1 MLNRL
6 KDVFKSFQKHEVKYL
21 VIGGIAATLYG
32 VPRATFDMDILIEAS
47 QKNVTL
53 LLSALLDAGFG
64 TAGIVSV
71 DSILENEI
79 TIFDDRIR
87 IDVQTRTPGLDF
99 AKAWERRE
107 TMTYR
112 GQEFQ
117 IVSKEDLIASKKAAG
132 RDIDI
137 EDVKQLEIDEQY

>member
-47 QKNVTL
+47 QKNVKL

>member
-1 MLNRL
+1 M
-6 KDVFKSFQKHEVKYL
+6 
-21 VIGGIAATLYG
+21 IGGIAATLYG

-47 QKNVTL
+47 PKNVEL

-71 DSILENEI
+71 ESILENEI

-87 IDVQTRTPGLDF
+87 IDVQTRTPGLNF
-99 AKAWERRE
+99 AEAWDRRE

-117 IVSKEDLIASKKAAG
+117 IVTKEDLIASKKAAG

-137 EDVKQLEIDEQY
+137 EDVKQLELDEHE